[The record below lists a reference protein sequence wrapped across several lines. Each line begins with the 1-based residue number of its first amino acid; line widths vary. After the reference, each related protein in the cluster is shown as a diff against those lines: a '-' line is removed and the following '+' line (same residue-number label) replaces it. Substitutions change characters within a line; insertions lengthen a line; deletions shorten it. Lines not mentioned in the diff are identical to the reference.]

1 MYHYSLYI
9 QSMNST
15 ELLKGTLTTIILKLL
30 ADNGKMYGYE
40 ITQKVKELSDNKILI
55 KEGSLYPALHK
66 LLNDGLVEVE
76 TVSVG
81 KRIRKYYVITQQGQE
96 KKQLQFD
103 ELREFLQTI
112 DHMIFPNQKL
122 ITCHANR

>member
-1 MYHYSLYI
+1 MYQNALYI
-9 QSMNST
+9 CHMNST

-66 LLNDGLVEVE
+66 LLKDGLVKVE
-76 TVSVG
+76 IVNIG
-81 KRIRKYYVITQQGQE
+81 KRIRKYYIITKQGQL
-96 KKQLQFD
+96 KKQVQFE
-103 ELREFLQTI
+103 ELSDFLQTI
-112 DHMIFPNQKL
+112 STIIFLNQKL
-122 ITCHANR
+122 VTDNVK

>member
-1 MYHYSLYI
+1 MHCYFMYNCP
-9 QSMNST
+9 MNST

-40 ITQKVKELSDNKILI
+40 ISQKVKELSDDKILI

-66 LLNDGLVEVE
+66 LLKDKLVHVE

-81 KRIRKYYVITQQGQE
+81 KRIRKYYALTKQGQK
-96 KKQLQFD
+96 KKQVQFD
-103 ELREFLQTI
+103 ELQDFLKTI
-112 DHMIFPNQKL
+112 GKIIFPEQKSL
-122 ITCHANR
+122 VKNVG

>member
-1 MYHYSLYI
+1 
-9 QSMNST
+9 MNAT

-40 ITQKVKELSDNKILI
+40 ITQKVKELSGNKILL

-76 TVSVG
+76 TAYVG
-81 KRIRKYYVITQQGQE
+81 KRIRKYYYLTEQGQAQ
-96 KKQLQFD
+96 KYAQFE
-103 ELREFLQTI
+103 ELKAFLQT
-112 DHMIFPNQKL
+112 MQQLIFPPSKVFYP
-122 ITCHANR
+122 

>member
-1 MYHYSLYI
+1 MYLNFLHI
-9 QSMNST
+9 HVMNAT

-40 ITQKVKELSDNKILI
+40 ITQKVKELSGSKILV

-76 TVSVG
+76 TVQLG
-81 KRIRKYYVITQQGQE
+81 KRIRKYYFLTEQGKAQ
-96 KKQLQFD
+96 KQVRFEELQ
-103 ELREFLQTI
+103 EFLQTI
-112 DHMIFPNQKL
+112 QHIVFPQHK
-122 ITCHANR
+122 TSFS